1 MKRWIVFIVVAAA
14 FVAFAVGWVERC
26 AARGDCLSYFDAGD
40 AIMANGDPYAGSSL
54 AYSGY
59 LCAPFFALVMVPF
72 ALMPRVVAAS
82 LWFVFNFGSLIL
94 LFSVSFYLLESPA
107 VPLAPWLKRKL
118 VNLRGGKLNWV
129 LVATAVVSARLWSD
143 NLGSGQ
149 INVPLWAFAFL
160 GLYFIQRGK
169 KVTGGAVLG
178 AAVLAKLMAAP
189 LLLYLLIRREY
200 RALLSVVIAA
210 AVLCLASAAFLGWSR
225 NVDLNRRWHEVVL
238 RPAVV
243 EYFYYNLDRN
253 ESVPAA
259 LCAYNRLF
267 NRGDLTG
274 FLYLRRH
281 SRWVN
286 AATGAFFASVIAFF
300 VVKCGFIKRRA
311 GPAADNL
318 LLGLIVLTGV
328 LLQPLAWLQ
337 HFVVAI
343 FPCMAVLYYAR
354 RGEPGGARYACY
366 ALVALSF
373 AGHTLTTADIWGA
386 ATEDVFF
393 RLKIITFAILLLY
406 AAVVIQL
413 FAACRRR
420 PRLPAL
426 VHAGQ
431 AGEREAVGS
440 RNRSAAA
447 GASGRLYCFGSRR
460 GAAPRSGAAAGP
472 DFRKGASRV

>member
-1 MKRWIVFIVVAAA
+1 MKKWIVVFVVVLAVVA
-14 FVAFAVGWVERC
+14 FSVKYIERS
-26 AARGDCLSYFDAGD
+26 AARGDCLFYFAAGD
-40 AIMANGDPYAGSSL
+40 AILANGDPYAGSSL

-94 LFSVSFYLLESPA
+94 LFSVSLYLLESPA
-107 VPLAPWLKRKL
+107 VPIAPWLKRKL
-118 VNLRGGKLNWV
+118 ANLGRGKWNWV
-129 LVATAVVSARLWSD
+129 LVATAVVSARLWWD

-160 GLYFIQRGK
+160 GVYFIQRGK
-169 KVTGGAVLG
+169 RVTGGAVLG
-178 AAVLAKLMAAP
+178 AAVLAKLMVAP

-225 NVDLNRRWHEVVL
+225 NVDLHRRWHEVVL

-243 EYFYYNLDRN
+243 EYFYYTLDRN

-259 LCAYNRLF
+259 LYAYNSLL

-286 AATGAFFASVIAFF
+286 AAAVALFAAVIAFF
-300 VVKCGFIKRRA
+300 VVKCGFIKKCAR
-311 GPAADNL
+311 PAAGDNL
-318 LLGLIVLTGV
+318 LLSLIVLTGV
-328 LLQPLAWLQ
+328 LLQPLTWLQ
-337 HFVVAI
+337 HYVVAI
-343 FPCMAVLYYAR
+343 FPYMTVLYYAR
-354 RGEPGGARYACY
+354 RGERGGARYACY

-373 AGHTLTTADIWGA
+373 AGHTLTTADIWGV

-413 FAACRRR
+413 FAACRR
-420 PRLPAL
+420 PRLPAA
-426 VHAGQ
+426 VHADP
-431 AGEREAVGS
+431 AR
-440 RNRSAAA
+440 
-447 GASGRLYCFGSRR
+447 
-460 GAAPRSGAAAGP
+460 
-472 DFRKGASRV
+472 

>member
-1 MKRWIVFIVVAAA
+1 MKKWLVVFVVALA
-14 FVAFAVGWVERC
+14 FVAFAVEWVERC
-26 AARGDCLSYFDAGD
+26 AERGDVLRYFEAGEAVLTD
-40 AIMANGDPYAGSSL
+40 GDPYAGSSL
-54 AYSGY
+54 ALSGY

-107 VPLAPWLKRKL
+107 VPMAPWLRRKL
-118 VNLRGGKLNWV
+118 ANLGRGKWNWV
-129 LVATAVVSARLWSD
+129 LVATAVVSARLWWD

-160 GLYFIQRGK
+160 SVYFIQRGK
-169 KVTGGAVLG
+169 KVTGGALLG

-189 LLLYLLIRREY
+189 ILLYLLIRREY

-210 AVLCLASAAFLGWSR
+210 AVLCLASAVFVGWSR
-225 NVDLNRRWHEVVL
+225 NVDLNRRWYEVVL

-243 EYFYYNLDRN
+243 EYFYYTLDRN

-259 LCAYNRLF
+259 VSAYNKLF
-267 NRGDLTG
+267 NRGDLTR

-286 AATGAFFASVIAFF
+286 AATMALFASVIAFF
-300 VVKCGFIKRRA
+300 VVKCGFIKKRA
-311 GPAADNL
+311 GPSARDNL
-318 LLGLIVLTGV
+318 LLSLIVLTGV
-328 LLQPLAWLQ
+328 LLQPLTWLQ

-343 FPCMAVLYYAR
+343 FPYMAVLYYAR
-354 RGEPGGARYACY
+354 RRGPGGARNACY

-373 AGHTLTTADIWGA
+373 AAHTLTTADIWGT

-393 RLKIITFAILLLY
+393 RLKIVTFGMLLLY

-413 FAACRRR
+413 FAACRR
-420 PRLPAL
+420 PRLPAAL
-426 VHAGQ
+426 PASEG
-431 AGEREAVGS
+431 GE
-440 RNRSAAA
+440 
-447 GASGRLYCFGSRR
+447 
-460 GAAPRSGAAAGP
+460 
-472 DFRKGASRV
+472 

>member
-1 MKRWIVFIVVAAA
+1 MKKWLVVFVVALA
-14 FVAFAVGWVERC
+14 FVAFAVEWVERC
-26 AARGDCLSYFDAGD
+26 AERGDVLRYFEAGEAVLTD
-40 AIMANGDPYAGSSL
+40 GDPYAGSSL
-54 AYSGY
+54 ALSGY

-107 VPLAPWLKRKL
+107 VPMAPWLRRKL
-118 VNLRGGKLNWV
+118 ANLGRGKWNWV
-129 LVATAVVSARLWSD
+129 LVATAVVSARLWWD

-160 GLYFIQRGK
+160 SVYFIQRGK

-178 AAVLAKLMAAP
+178 AAVLAKLMAGP

-225 NVDLNRRWHEVVL
+225 NVDLNRRWYEVVL

-243 EYFYYNLDRN
+243 EYFYYTLDRN

-259 LCAYNRLF
+259 LCAYSRLF
-267 NRGDLTG
+267 NRGDVTR

-286 AATGAFFASVIAFF
+286 AATMAVFASVIAFF
-300 VVKCGFIKRRA
+300 VVKCGFIKKRA
-311 GPAADNL
+311 GPSARDNL
-318 LLGLIVLTGV
+318 LLSLIVLTGV
-328 LLQPLAWLQ
+328 LLQPLTWLQ

-343 FPCMAVLYYAR
+343 FPYMAVLYYAR
-354 RGEPGGARYACY
+354 RRGPGGARNACY

-373 AGHTLTTADIWGA
+373 AAHTLTTADIWGT

-393 RLKIITFAILLLY
+393 RLKIITFSMLLLY

-413 FAACRRR
+413 FAACRR
-420 PRLPAL
+420 PRLPAAL
-426 VHAGQ
+426 PASEG
-431 AGEREAVGS
+431 GE
-440 RNRSAAA
+440 
-447 GASGRLYCFGSRR
+447 
-460 GAAPRSGAAAGP
+460 
-472 DFRKGASRV
+472 